1 MLLRKRDVPQRSGH
15 EQIRF
20 AAAPNEITREFRTL
34 PEHPLSG
41 SGFMINIARV
51 NIGAVVQKVAG
62 DLLGAGKVQR
72 CLPVATARM
81 NKAWI
86 RCKQFTKPIEKT
98 EPGSRVNID
107 LRATFDSVMRHV
119 NRSTVEHTKST
130 GPPVALT
137 IQVRAEVQ
145 EQIEHRR
152 TFRIH
157 ERR

>member
-20 AAAPNEITREFRTL
+20 ATAPNKITRKL
-34 PEHPLSG
+34 NAVAKHPLGG
-41 SGFMINIARV
+41 SGFMINVTSINVR
-51 NIGAVVQKVAG
+51 AVFQKVAG

-98 EPGSRVNID
+98 EPGSGV
-107 LRATFDSVMRHV
+107 
-119 NRSTVEHTKST
+119 
-130 GPPVALT
+130 
-137 IQVRAEVQ
+137 
-145 EQIEHRR
+145 
-152 TFRIH
+152 
-157 ERR
+157 

>member
-20 AAAPNEITREFRTL
+20 AAAPHEITREFRTL

-86 RCKQFTKPIEKT
+86 RSEQFTKLIEKA
-98 EPGSRVNID
+98 EARCGMYID
-107 LRATFDSVMRHV
+107 LSATFDGVMPDFGR
-119 NRSTVEHTKST
+119 
-130 GPPVALT
+130 
-137 IQVRAEVQ
+137 
-145 EQIEHRR
+145 
-152 TFRIH
+152 
-157 ERR
+157 